1 MMRMENVNEF
11 GLQRNLQDQ
20 SQQTLFPTDRG
31 KPTFCDSGTIPACR
45 TAVKANLSPIMH
57 EDLEKIVVTSEQIDA
72 RVRALAAEISRDYAD
87 AGELTIIA
95 IINGALMFTA
105 DLMRHITVPV
115 RLDCMRV
122 SSYRDDTSP
131 VQKPQIIDTLR
142 LDIRD
147 RHVLVIDDI
156 LDTGFTFERVMREI
170 RSLRPATARFAALL
184 EKKARRAV
192 SARAD
197 YVGFDIPDEFVIG
210 YGLDFA
216 EHYRNLPYIGVLRA
230 DCQNPPEWS

>member
-1 MMRMENVNEF
+1 
-11 GLQRNLQDQ
+11 
-20 SQQTLFPTDRG
+20 
-31 KPTFCDSGTIPACR
+31 
-45 TAVKANLSPIMH
+45 MH
-57 EDLEKIVVTSEQIDA
+57 EDLEKIVVTAEQIDA
-72 RVRALAAEISRDYAD
+72 RVRALAAEISRDYAE

-105 DLMRHITVPV
+105 DLMRHITLPV

-192 SARAD
+192 VAKAD